1 MKSSIDI
8 KQTKAIEWVI
18 GGLAALGGLT
28 AFIVYLENK
37 KHKKLELEILNLDK
51 SIKELQ
57 LYKMKNEPSQKL

>member
-8 KQTKAIEWVI
+8 KQTKAIEWII

-51 SIKELQ
+51 SIKSLQ
-57 LYKMKNEPSQKL
+57 LYKMKTEQTK

>member
-8 KQTKAIEWVI
+8 KQTKAIEWII